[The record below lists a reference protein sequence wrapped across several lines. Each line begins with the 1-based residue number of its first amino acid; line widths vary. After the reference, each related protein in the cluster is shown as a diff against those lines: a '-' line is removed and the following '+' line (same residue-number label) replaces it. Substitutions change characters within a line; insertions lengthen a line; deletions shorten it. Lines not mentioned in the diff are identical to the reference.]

1 MSAGSQEKLSVADIV
16 SMPESDIIKNF
27 GIVQDQITKVTEQLR
42 LTILPVIERINLN
55 EATQKSEFETAMK
68 SLAGLEARLQKSVN
82 PIITGWDGVKDNV
95 ETYRLELQANR
106 KQHEGFEEKFK
117 LMFESLATL
126 RSHVDTQN
134 ASTNGQMG
142 TLLAT
147 QSSRLFGDD
156 GGGGSRGGDGKA
168 NPLVTNRLFDNLGRL
183 SGNEDHAV
191 MDDWY
196 DEVERNFELLMPHSA
211 KVLQWAHKSPD
222 TVDFELMNG
231 EQNPGLV
238 MKISRE
244 LYALLMNKTED
255 KAKSHVKILTPQDGL
270 EAWRSMRMALSRRD
284 GQRLQAEFDALTTQL
299 KPVPMSELKNLSTLL
314 AKWEKEL
321 KDFEA
326 LDKEYKVGQF
336 QRRQIIF
343 KILPEEVK
351 RMCTYQQGMGQLA
364 KYEEF
369 LSFIKTIASSSMY
382 QSWKQPTPL
391 TAGTNLLAPVA
402 GGCVNFG
409 NQQFPSQE
417 AEIKYSYDECVA
429 WVSTPEGEKYVNEN
443 DVTDPTLVQAIFAVA
458 KGKGKNG
465 GGKNGRFGGGKN
477 NANPKGG
484 SPAGKREFQGE
495 CHKCHK
501 WGHRINECPL
511 WKDAGPN
518 KSNKGGG
525 KGGKGGVHLTGDEH
539 SFHFMITDDMI
550 GCGMCMPESEE
561 APLPGEIP
569 GAKWFVNVEQDVEVD
584 GNEFPELTT
593 ASDESPIKSKMGPI
607 ARMSQKETRKVANA
621 ARLKEDNHWFST
633 SSISSIKGTMNTTA
647 QKDSVERRER
657 VQDDEVRECKVE
669 DVEERPADQSFMN
682 FMNTKIAEVVDPNLF
697 CGFFTDVPPD
707 QILEV
712 KEGELVWT
720 CVAVAVDTGSCAN
733 VTPPGVFGIEIAPS
747 EASKSKKPFFGADK
761 SPIKNLGNQSI
772 KAICEEG
779 HKMSTTFAVADK
791 LSRPLASG
799 YEITEAGNELSMW
812 KGGGH
817 IKCKKS
823 GATTALRQEGKL
835 WFLDLWVQVPSS
847 ISSSGFAR
855 PS

>member
-1 MSAGSQEKLSVADIV
+1 MSAGSQEKLSVANIV
-16 SMPESDIIKNF
+16 PMPESDIIKNF
-27 GIVQDQITKVTEQLR
+27 GIVQDHITKVTEQLR

-55 EATQKSEFETAMK
+55 EATQKSEFQTAMK

-82 PIITGWDGVKDNV
+82 PIITGWDGVKENV
-95 ETYRLELQANR
+95 ETYRLELQARR
-106 KQHEGFEEKFK
+106 KQYEGFEEKFK
-117 LMFESLATL
+117 LMFEYLATL

-168 NPLVTNRLFDNLGRL
+168 NPLVTNKLFDNLGRL

-211 KVLQWAHKSPD
+211 KVLQWAHKSPE
-222 TVDFELMNG
+222 TVGFELMNG

-270 EAWRSMRMALSRRD
+270 EASRSMRMALSRRD
-284 GQRLQAEFDALTTQL
+284 GQRLQAKFDALTTQL

-336 QRRQIIF
+336 QRKQIIF

-443 DVTDPTLVQAIFAVA
+443 DVTDPTLVQAIVAIA

-477 NANPKGG
+477 NASPKGG
-484 SPAGKREFQGE
+484 SPARKREFQGE

-511 WKDAGPN
+511 WKDASPN

-539 SFHFMITDDMI
+539 SFQFH
-550 GCGMCMPESEE
+550 
-561 APLPGEIP
+561 
-569 GAKWFVNVEQDVEVD
+569 
-584 GNEFPELTT
+584 
-593 ASDESPIKSKMGPI
+593 
-607 ARMSQKETRKVANA
+607 
-621 ARLKEDNHWFST
+621 DN
-633 SSISSIKGTMNTTA
+633 
-647 QKDSVERRER
+647 R
-657 VQDDEVRECKVE
+657 
-669 DVEERPADQSFMN
+669 
-682 FMNTKIAEVVDPNLF
+682 
-697 CGFFTDVPPD
+697 
-707 QILEV
+707 
-712 KEGELVWT
+712 
-720 CVAVAVDTGSCAN
+720 
-733 VTPPGVFGIEIAPS
+733 
-747 EASKSKKPFFGADK
+747 
-761 SPIKNLGNQSI
+761 
-772 KAICEEG
+772 
-779 HKMSTTFAVADK
+779 
-791 LSRPLASG
+791 
-799 YEITEAGNELSMW
+799 
-812 KGGGH
+812 
-817 IKCKKS
+817 
-823 GATTALRQEGKL
+823 
-835 WFLDLWVQVPSS
+835 
-847 ISSSGFAR
+847 
-855 PS
+855 